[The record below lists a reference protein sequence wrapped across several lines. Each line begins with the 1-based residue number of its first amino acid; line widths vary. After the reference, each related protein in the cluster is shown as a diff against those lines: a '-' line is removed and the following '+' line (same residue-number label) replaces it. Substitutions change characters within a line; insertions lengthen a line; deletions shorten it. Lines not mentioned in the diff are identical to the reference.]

1 MKDSKEMSEVLLETN
16 RKVLNRKLPLP
27 GIKLVN
33 KFALFRP
40 KQDIK
45 TFQMLIQGKKG
56 GEVGCQQLHRG
67 EMVTDSKAH
76 ISKLKQNRVSPTP
89 T

>member
-1 MKDSKEMSEVLLETN
+1 MSEVLWETN

-27 GIKLVN
+27 GIKLVS
-33 KFALFRP
+33 KFTLFRP

-45 TFQMLIQGKKG
+45 TFQMLVQGKKG
-56 GEVGCQQLHRG
+56 GEMRCQRLHRG
-67 EMVTDSKAH
+67 EMVADSKTY
-76 ISKLKQNRVSPTP
+76 ISKLEQNKVSPTP